1 MLVLDLTVT
10 MGVLVS
16 MWIVAIITFLLAAA
30 IMKGQG
36 KPVDKPIAI
45 AMLIVIALLF
55 AGMFTVRTY
64 GAIEVSTIQPIPDVV
79 GCTVIQVDP
88 VKGDLIKCDFRIK
101 VHFKEP

>member
-16 MWIVAIITFLLAAA
+16 MWLVTIVTFLLAVA

-36 KPVDKPIAI
+36 KPVDKPIGV
-45 AMLIVIALLF
+45 AMLLIMALLF
-55 AGMFTVRTY
+55 VGMLAVRVY
-64 GAIEVSTIQPIPDVV
+64 GAIEVSAIRPIPEVV